1 MKTWLWIALGLGVAA
16 GLFLLFASGDV
27 RQTIDATQRT
37 SQVVVTSDLAADLEM
52 YVERM
57 REVLSV
63 PGAAVAIVQ
72 GGDIVYAQGFGV
84 REIGS
89 SDLVTAETIFSIG
102 STTKSMTAMMV
113 ASLVDDGLIEWDT
126 PLIEVMPQFRLS
138 DDQAT
143 QQITLREALGMTTGL
158 PKLGIFAFSERS
170 PEDYVEYISGVPL
183 VASPGEA
190 YVYHNQMYAVGAY
203 AATMAAGAGYGE
215 NLFSTYAE
223 LMQERVFDPLGMAS
237 ATFSAQEAAASANHA
252 TPHVQRL
259 NVTMDETG
267 PDVAPTDFVD
277 MNAIA
282 PAGTAR
288 MSVRDVGRFLITMLS
303 GGIAPDGTRAI
314 STENLAET
322 WTERVSVDPFPH
334 IEQDGYGMGWHTA
347 TYRGIPI
354 VTHNGSISGFSSEMA
369 FIPGADIGIVVLANA
384 DYLGSTFR
392 TQVHFRLIELLFDL
406 EPFIDVMFSEG
417 IGPYLGALSEGVGQ
431 LTTVDPQAIEPFLG
445 NYERE
450 GAVYTVELREERL
463 WVAIGEWDY
472 IELLA
477 APDGSYIAISGG
489 DEFIGATFQFVEEDD
504 GGITMVIHG
513 EFEAAKLD

>member
-1 MKTWLWIALGLGVAA
+1 MKTLLWIALGLGVAA
-16 GLFLLFASGDV
+16 GLVLLAAPRFV
-27 RQTIDATQRT
+27 CQ
-37 SQVVVTSDLAADLEM
+37 TSDTRQPVLTPELLADFEA
-52 YVERM
+52 YVEQM
-57 REVLSV
+57 RGILNV

-72 GGDIVYAQGFGV
+72 GGEIVYAEGFGV
-84 REIGS
+84 KEAGR
-89 SDLVTAETIFSIG
+89 DAPVTADTVFSIG
-102 STTKSMTAMMV
+102 STTKSMTAMMI
-113 ASLVDDGLIEWDT
+113 ASLVDDGLVEWDT
-126 PLIEVMPQFRLS
+126 PLVEVMLQFQLS
-138 DDQAT
+138 DEQAT

-158 PKLGIFAFSERS
+158 PKLGLFAFSERS

-183 VASPGEA
+183 AASPGES
-190 YVYHNQMYAVGAY
+190 YVYHNEMYAVGAY

-237 ATFSAQEAAASANHA
+237 ATFSAQEAAASADHA
-252 TPHVQRL
+252 TPHVQSL
-259 NVTMDETG
+259 NATMGETG
-267 PDVAPTDFVD
+267 PDVAPTDFAD
-277 MNAIA
+277 TDAIA

-334 IEQDGYGMGWHTA
+334 IEQDGYGMGWHLA
-347 TYRGIPI
+347 TFQGIPL

-369 FIPGADIGIVVLANA
+369 FIPTADTGIVVLANA
-384 DYLGSTFR
+384 DYLGATFR
-392 TQVHFRLIELLFDL
+392 TQILFRLIEMLFGL
-406 EPFIDVMFSEG
+406 ETFMDAGFAEA
-417 IGPYLGALSEGVGQ
+417 IGAYLDSLSDGYSQ
-431 LTTVDPQAIEPFLG
+431 LAPVDPQAIQPFLG
-445 NYERE
+445 NYEWE

-477 APDGSYIAISGG
+477 APDGTYVAISGG
-489 DEFIGATFQFVEEDD
+489 DEFIGAPFQFVETDD
-504 GGITMVIHG
+504 GRITVVIYG
-513 EFEAAKLD
+513 ALEVPKLE